1 MMRIK
6 QANTED
12 SEEWLEPHLAPQAP
26 VSVGSALALLCR
38 SCRLSHPFPWAG
50 SRMSRG
56 DDASRAPG
64 APY

>member
-12 SEEWLEPHLAPQAP
+12 SEERLEPHLAP
-26 VSVGSALALLCR
+26 VSVGSALVLLCR
-38 SCRLSHPFPWAG
+38 SCHLSHPG